1 MERKINY
8 VSGRDGALSIRE
20 FRGYGQSLSVLQGK
34 SKLMIHVMPED
45 EELGI
50 MIFHLQ
56 SPEEETTLRAPVV
69 DIKNAKKVIQNMND
83 AIDFCKEFR
92 EREEEFKNAAF
103 LFPVK
108 QFFKR

>member
-69 DIKNAKKVIQNMND
+69 DIKNAKKVFLQRVSRKRRGVQKCSIS
-83 AIDFCKEFR
+83 FSCKIVF
-92 EREEEFKNAAF
+92 
-103 LFPVK
+103 
-108 QFFKR
+108 